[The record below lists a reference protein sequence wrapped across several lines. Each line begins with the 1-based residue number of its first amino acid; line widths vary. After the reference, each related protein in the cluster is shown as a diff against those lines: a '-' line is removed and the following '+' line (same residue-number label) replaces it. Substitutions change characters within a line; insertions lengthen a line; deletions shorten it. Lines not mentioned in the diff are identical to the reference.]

1 MGKSTINGHFNGI
14 IAGWWWLEPWDFV
27 TFHSVGKNDP
37 NWRTHIFRGVET
49 INQHSYVTFA
59 EATSTSILSGFPL
72 MLREDLQETTFFW
85 IYNHYIISYHYIST
99 IYIIYIYHHEFVGGV
114 RFQRSPRQD
123 FPAPSCEY
131 SLMALLGDIDLAVAH
146 SKGGKGG
153 GRWGKAMVNNME
165 SDK

>member
-85 IYNHYIISYHYIST
+85 IYNRYIISYHYIST
-99 IYIIYIYHHEFVGGV
+99 IYIIYIYISPWVCRGCPVSTFSPSGLPGAFLRVFLDGALGRHWPGGSA
-114 RFQRSPRQD
+114 FQRWEGWRKVRKSH
-123 FPAPSCEY
+123 
-131 SLMALLGDIDLAVAH
+131 G
-146 SKGGKGG
+146 
-153 GRWGKAMVNNME
+153 
-165 SDK
+165 

>member
-1 MGKSTINGHFNGI
+1 MNGKSPCLMGKSTINGHFNGI

-99 IYIIYIYHHEFVGGV
+99 IYYIYIYIYITMSLSGV
-114 RFQRSPRQD
+114 SGFNVLPVRTSRRLPASIPWWRSWETLTWR
-123 FPAPSCEY
+123 
-131 SLMALLGDIDLAVAH
+131 
-146 SKGGKGG
+146 
-153 GRWGKAMVNNME
+153 
-165 SDK
+165 